1 MKIVESYTGFQPLE
15 EAWIG
20 GTYPEK
26 FYEHLPNEIEDTFC
40 LLTQQTIES
49 FSKLKKTLQ
58 QFGVQVRE
66 PTFSSDPAMYMDQ
79 YENLIKP
86 PVAPRDWVITLGQ
99 RLLISPQGYKQEP
112 YNDTIEEYLKNG
124 ESVEILDRGKD
135 ARSWLQFPAMVRV
148 GNRLIVDTCSPDDQ
162 LTTGKIKEACGML
175 GDMYEIIETQE
186 GAHLDGVF
194 CPIKEGYIF
203 SSHWGSLDLYK
214 NTFPGWQVF
223 WKEQKSNGYNGKW
236 WIADN
241 NFYSPIFNRYVEQ
254 HARDWIGN
262 VEETVFEVNMLVV
275 DEKNVICMGHDEESF
290 EHMYKLG
297 MTPHIVD
304 FPARGFWDGGIHC
317 ITVDIR
323 RTGGCKDYFNVKA

>member
-1 MKIVESYTGFQPLE
+1 MKMVESYSGFQPLE

-40 LLTQQTIES
+40 HITEQTTKS
-49 FSKLKKTLQ
+49 FSQLEKTLGML
-58 QFGVQVRE
+58 GVKVRK
-66 PTFSSDPAMYMDQ
+66 PVFSSDPAHYMDQ
-79 YENLIKP
+79 HDNLIKP
-86 PVAPRDWVITLGQ
+86 PVSPRDWVIALGP
-99 RLLISPQGYKQEP
+99 RLLINPQGYKIEP
-112 YNDTIEEYLKNG
+112 YADIIEEYQRNG
-124 ESVEILDRGKD
+124 DLVEILDRSKD
-135 ARSWLQFPAMVRV
+135 ARSWLQFPAIVRV
-148 GNRLIVDTCSPDDQ
+148 GSRLIVDTTPGVDQ
-162 LTTGKIKEACGML
+162 NTLEKINEASTMLKKE
-175 GDMYEIIETQE
+175 YEVIDTHE

-214 NTFPGWQVF
+214 KTFPDWQVF
-223 WKEQKSNGYNGKW
+223 WKKYKSNGYNGKW
-236 WIADN
+236 WVADN
-241 NFYSPIFNRYVEQ
+241 DFHSPIFNRYIEQ
-254 HARDWIGN
+254 YAYDWVGN

-290 EHMYKLG
+290 EQIHKIG
-297 MTPHIVD
+297 MTPHVVD

-323 RTGGCKDYFNVKA
+323 RKGGCVNYFNV